1 MTVSTTDNVKIYTG
15 DNSTVAFSFPYL
27 FYADSHLK
35 VYLDGVL
42 KTITTHYTVTGAEN
56 PAGGTVTFLTAPG
69 TGVEVVIQ
77 RVVPLTQNTDLENFD
92 GNPADVTETQF
103 DLLAMVDQQL
113 TESIER
119 SILAPLGTTLT
130 TNAIS
135 GTIDATARLITITTS
150 GPAIGPTVASF
161 DTATATAVAAA
172 ATATTQAGL
181 ASTAKTNAETA
192 ETNAESQVTYAE
204 EWAQNPE
211 DDPVSVA
218 AGGDDS
224 TTYSAL
230 HWAAKAFDFAQ
241 SVNLPALGAAN
252 TVLQVN
258 AAGNALEY
266 EKVKALNVDINAATD
281 TVITASDEIWFAD
294 ATDTNLVKKDTVQGI
309 LDLVSAG
316 GWVPIKTVTASNVAT
331 VDFVN
336 GSGGVVLDGTYAA
349 YAVVLSGVLPAT
361 DTTNLLMRT
370 STNAG
375 SSYDSGGTDYIY
387 SNDGQN
393 SAANSPAINENTGS
407 SSLLLAQDISNT
419 ANERGVDGALYFGNP
434 ATAAKFKVHG
444 HLTFIKSDSSIT
456 NVSPSGA
463 RVATTDV
470 DAIRFLMASGNVSG
484 TFTLYG
490 LKSAA

>member
-1 MTVSTTDNVKIYTG
+1 MTVSTTDNVISYTG
-15 DNSTVAFSFPYL
+15 DASTVAFSFPYL
-27 FYADSHLK
+27 FYVNSHLK
-35 VYLDGVL
+35 VYVDDVL

-56 PAGGTVTFLTAPG
+56 PAGGTVTFVTAPAAAA
-69 TGVEVVIQ
+69 EIIIQ
-77 RVVPLTQNTDLENFD
+77 RVAPTTQETDLENFD
-92 GNPADVTETQF
+92 GNPADVTEKQF

-113 TESIER
+113 TEQVARTIS
-119 SILAPLGTTLT
+119 APLGTTLT
-130 TNAIS
+130 TNVIS

-258 AAGNALEY
+258 AGGTANEY
-266 EKVKALNVDINAATD
+266 EKIKALNVDINAATD

-294 ATDTNLVKKDTVQGI
+294 ATDSNLVKKDTVQGI
-309 LDLVSAG
+309 LDLISGLSNG
-316 GWVPIKTVTASNVAT
+316 GVATNRYYHGFGYSGNTTGTQTVTANRHYATPFHIADTDTFTRIGMEITTGAAGLARLGIYTWVDGLPGTLILDCGT
-331 VDFVN
+331 VDTTSIALVEATI
-336 GSGGVVLDGTYAA
+336 SQTLTPGTYAVT
-349 YAVVLSGVLPAT
+349 AVFNATPTVRNKSGQEVVT
-361 DTTNLLMRT
+361 HFFGEVG
-370 STNAG
+370 NAG
-375 SSYDSGGTDYIY
+375 SSDAPGSLYNSFSYAALPASFGGSVTYV
-387 SNDGQN
+387 NL
-393 SAANSPAINENTGS
+393 GS
-407 SSLLLAQDISNT
+407 TAPISLWL
-419 ANERGVDGALYFGNP
+419 R
-434 ATAAKFKVHG
+434 KV
-444 HLTFIKSDSSIT
+444 
-456 NVSPSGA
+456 
-463 RVATTDV
+463 
-470 DAIRFLMASGNVSG
+470 
-484 TFTLYG
+484 
-490 LKSAA
+490 